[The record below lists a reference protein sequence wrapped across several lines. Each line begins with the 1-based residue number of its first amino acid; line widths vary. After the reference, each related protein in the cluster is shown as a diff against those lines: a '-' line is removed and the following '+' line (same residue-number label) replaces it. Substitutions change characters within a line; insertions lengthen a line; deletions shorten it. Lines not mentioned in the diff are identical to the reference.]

1 MSTVRFERGNTPP
14 LTEAEQQALREY
26 GPATEDK
33 IDYSDTPQLDDDFWE
48 NAVRGQFYRPVKKQ
62 LSLRIDADVI
72 AWLKEGGP
80 GWQTRLNAYLRREM
94 LRDRREA
101 VQASVADQPAPSP
114 ATQSEP
120 AAADA

>member
-1 MSTVRFERGNTPP
+1 MSTVRFERGNPPP
-14 LTEAEQQALREY
+14 LTEAEQKALREH
-26 GPATEDK
+26 GPITDDK
-33 IDYSDTPQLDDDFWE
+33 IDYSDIPQLDDDFWD

-94 LRDRREA
+94 IRDLRRA
-101 VQASVADQPAPSP
+101 AQGPVTSQPAP
-114 ATQSEP
+114 ADQKEP
-120 AAADA
+120 AASDA